1 MTYARRMS
9 RLAPAI
15 ARVAA
20 LAALLTV
27 VAVAPASAVSART
40 YEKQVVSAT
49 NAFRSNEG
57 LKGVKTQKCLDRF
70 ANGQARW
77 MADHDTLKHRSGRLE
92 KMMRSCKL
100 GSASENIA
108 WNYSTGRKAV
118 AAWAASPGHASNMR
132 APRMRYIGVGVARSD
147 DGEIYVAQVFGSR
160 R

>member
-1 MTYARRMS
+1 MS
-9 RLAPAI
+9 RLAPAV

-49 NAFRSNEG
+49 NAFRDREG
-57 LKGVKTQKCLDRF
+57 LKAVKTQKCLDRF

-77 MADHDTLKHRSGRLE
+77 MADRDRLAHREGRLAT
-92 KMMRSCKL
+92 MMRSCKL
-100 GSASENIA
+100 GAASENIA
-108 WNYSTGRKAV
+108 WNYPTGRKAV
-118 AAWAASPGHASNMR
+118 AAWATSPGHAANMR

-147 DGEIYVAQVFGSR
+147 DGEIYVAQVFGR
-160 R
+160 RR